1 MKRKGYKGIH
11 AIYLFFFVLFL
22 WQGIAL
28 VIDKSFF
35 PPLSDILLNIV
46 MTFWGKIA
54 AHAFYSLRRIMTGIL
69 LTLLAGVPLGILM
82 GYLKKVDFLFSPLL
96 YFSYPVPKMALLPI
110 VMLLFGLGETA
121 KIVMIFLITFFP
133 VVVNIR
139 DDVKNIPQEVFY
151 PVLSL
156 GAGHFQIIKEI
167 ILPGVVPVALTSLR
181 LGFGTAISV
190 LFFTENFGT
199 EYGLGY
205 FIMDAWMRV
214 NYIEMYSGIFILS
227 MIGLILFVAI
237 DALENILCP
246 WRDDR

>member
-82 GYLKKVDFLFSPLL
+82 GYLKKVDFLFAFFIL
-96 YFSYPVPKMALLPI
+96 YPVPKMALPI
-110 VMLLFGLGETA
+110 VILSVWEKQRNCNFFDY
-121 KIVMIFLITFFP
+121 IFS

-139 DDVKNIPQEVFY
+139 DDVKNIPGGIY
-151 PVLSL
+151 PFFQWGAIFKLSKNHHREWCL
-156 GAGHFQIIKEI
+156 A
-167 ILPGVVPVALTSLR
+167 ASLR
-181 LGFGTAISV
+181 LGIGTAFC
-190 LFFTENFGT
+190 LFSKFWNGH
-199 EYGLGY
+199 G
-205 FIMDAWMRV
+205 W
-214 NYIEMYSGIFILS
+214 
-227 MIGLILFVAI
+227 
-237 DALENILCP
+237 ILCG
-246 WRDDR
+246 